1 MYHLYLVLLGFGS
14 IPDAYNTNMKLTNKK
29 GDTCL
34 SLAMQ
39 SGKEEMIM
47 VLISC
52 EGGVIEGED
61 MEIMPLL
68 VQAITTG

>member
-1 MYHLYLVLLGFGS
+1 
-14 IPDAYNTNMKLTNKK
+14 MKLCNKR

-52 EGGVIEGED
+52 EGGMIDGED

-68 VQAITTG
+68 VQAITTGN